1 MKFKKLL
8 WLFILSL
15 LVISG
20 CAKKEEVQTSDP
32 VDVKVAALKGP
43 TAMGLVKFMNDV
55 DEKTVTSNNYQFEIL
70 ASVDEV
76 APKIVKGEVNIAA
89 VPANLASV
97 IYNNSN
103 AEVEALAVNTL
114 GVLYICQTGDSV
126 KTVQDLANKT
136 IYASGKGASPEYVL
150 NYILEKNGLEVGK
163 DVNIE
168 WKNEHTEVVSAMA
181 QDENAIAM
189 LPQPFVSV
197 VQAKNE
203 NINVALD
210 LTKEWN
216 AIENNSQLITG
227 VVIARKDFIE
237 SNPEAVKDFMAKY
250 KESVEYVNANVDDAA
265 KLVGQYD
272 IVPEPIAKKAIPQ
285 SNITFITGE
294 QMKNDLSGYLNVLFE
309 SNPKSVGGEIPK
321 DDFYYEEK

>member
-20 CAKKEEVQTSDP
+20 CAKKEAVKTSDP

-103 AEVEALAVNTL
+103 AEVEVLAVNTL

-294 QMKNDLSGYLNVLFE
+294 QMKNDLSGYLNVMFE